1 MRNRIFEIYLRSLIG
16 LLVILRVFYWTKKID
31 RRKIINRDWV
41 LIQEVRSRGK
51 TIENLVFKNRPTR
64 FYRLKNGPKWYLFET
79 MPLGNSYRRL
89 AHEDI
94 ANKWFVKKIFIKEN
108 IPTPEGR
115 AISSFDEAQRF
126 GENFGYP
133 VVIKPLDQSRCLG
146 VTIGIQSKSDL
157 KLAIRE
163 TKKFGRKFLI
173 EKQVEGS
180 SFRVMIVQGRAVGVC
195 LRKPPYVIGNGHY
208 SIKELVAAK
217 NADQRRGSRAIST
230 LHPIKID
237 YRLLKSQEMDGN
249 FIPQKEQTI
258 ILNRKINLGSGAETV
273 DLTRAIHPKIVKLC
287 TRVAEIL
294 DAQVLGLDVI
304 TADISQAPSRKN
316 QVWLIEVNS
325 LPFIDMHHFPYE
337 GEAQNVAAAI
347 WDMVLN

>member
-1 MRNRIFEIYLRSLIG
+1 MRNRIFEIYLRILIG

-31 RRKIINRDWV
+31 RKKIINRDWV
-41 LIQEVRSRGK
+41 LVQEARRRGYRL
-51 TIENLVFKNRPTR
+51 ESLVFKNRPTR
-64 FYRLKNGPKWYLFET
+64 FYRLKNGSKWYLFET

-94 ANKWFVKKIFIKEN
+94 ADKWFVKKILIKEN
-108 IPTPEGR
+108 VPTPEGR
-115 AISSFDEAQRF
+115 RLSSFEEAQRF

-146 VTIGIQSKSDL
+146 VTIGIQSKPDL
-157 KLAIRE
+157 LRAIRQ

-195 LRKPPYVIGNGHY
+195 LRKPPYVTGDGQH
-208 SIKELVAAK
+208 SLKELVAVK
-217 NADQRRGSRAIST
+217 NTDKRRRAGRTST
-230 LHPIKID
+230 LHPLKID
-237 YRLLKSQEMDGN
+237 RRLLKSQGLDGN
-249 FIPQKEQTI
+249 FIPQKGQII

-273 DLTRAIHPKIVKLC
+273 DLTRVVHPKIVKLC
-287 TRVAEIL
+287 ARVAEIL
-294 DAQVLGLDVI
+294 DTEVLGLDVI
-304 TADISQAPSRKN
+304 AVDITKAPSCKN
-316 QVWLIEVNS
+316 QVWIIEVNS

-337 GEAQNVAAAI
+337 GEVQNVAAAI